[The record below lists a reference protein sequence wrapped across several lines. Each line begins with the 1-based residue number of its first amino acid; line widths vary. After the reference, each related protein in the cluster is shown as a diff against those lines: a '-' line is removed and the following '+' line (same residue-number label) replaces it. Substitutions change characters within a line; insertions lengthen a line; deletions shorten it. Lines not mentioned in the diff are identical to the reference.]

1 MSDSSADTPSGSGE
15 APASEGSI
23 LNLYLEAHH
32 AALVTVE
39 GSFALSVQGQLKVGE
54 QVVPYHLIP
63 DDGFLG
69 KSNRWRKLDTAGR
82 LALVQ
87 SRWNPEAR
95 ERLEA
100 QLTDCVRQVLSIAA
114 RDQLE
119 PAPALHALQ
128 ARYELARLRCSV
140 ALDRLEAAKQKR
152 RAAEQAEQTRAA
164 VNLALYPES
173 FTVAQSLYRHFVAI
187 LGPTNSGKT
196 HVAMEHLARAKS
208 GVYLAPLRLLALENY
223 NRLTAAGV
231 AVSLV
236 TGEQRKLHPA
246 ATHVASTVEM
256 LNPNQIV
263 DVAVIDE
270 IQLLEDPDR
279 GAAWTAA
286 VCGVPAST
294 VYLLGAP
301 TAEEAIRSLVRRV
314 GGTLEVRHFER
325 MSPLDMEKRPLGSLR
340 NLQAGDMLI
349 AFSRRDV
356 LNWRDQVVE
365 QGFSVSAIYGNLSP
379 EVRQAQ
385 AERFMTGETQIVV
398 GTDAIGMGLN
408 TPARRVIFT
417 TASKWDGDAEGII
430 TSALAKQIAGR
441 AGRYGS
447 HAAGLV
453 AGLDPPT
460 HKTIA
465 ALLRQKPE
473 PLPTTGFFVAPS
485 IEYLEQISAATGQ
498 TGLFPLLGL
507 FTKHINVHDEF
518 FLPANLSDQ
527 MENARWLDELKLSLA
542 DRFTL
547 SLCPISTKIPMLEQ
561 ALQGWATH
569 RANRTQAPLTRLEN
583 PSGRNELQFLED
595 SCKLYAAYAWL
606 GYRMPETFPDG
617 ELAQLLMQTTSERID
632 RLLQAR
638 NSSSRGRRPFQKEQP
653 ERRGK
658 RLVRRR

>member
-1 MSDSSADTPSGSGE
+1 MPGNTSDSSGDTPDPQL
-15 APASEGSI
+15 AEGSI
-23 LNLYLEAHH
+23 LSAYLEAHQ
-32 AALVTVE
+32 AALVMVE
-39 GSFALSVQGQLKVGE
+39 GSFALSVHGQISVAGHA
-54 QVVPYHLIP
+54 VPYHLIP

-69 KSNRWRKLDTAGR
+69 KSSRWRKLDTAAR
-82 LALVQ
+82 LGLVQ
-87 SRWNPEAR
+87 SRWNPAAQ

-100 QLTDCVRQVLSIAA
+100 QLADCVRAVLA
-114 RDQLE
+114 RAEELALD
-119 PAPALHALQ
+119 PASALHALQ
-128 ARYELARLRCSV
+128 ARHELARQRCSV
-140 ALDRLEAAKQKR
+140 AIERMEAARGK
-152 RAAEQAEQTRAA
+152 RAAAQQAEQTRAA
-164 VNLALYPES
+164 VNLSLYPES
-173 FTVAQSLYRHFVAI
+173 FTVAQSLHRHFIAI

-223 NRLTAAGV
+223 NRLRAADV

-236 TGEQRKLHPA
+236 TGEQRKLHPN

-256 LNPNQIV
+256 LNPNSV
-263 DVAVIDE
+263 VEVAVIDE

-301 TAEEAIRSLVRRV
+301 TTKEAIESLVRRV
-314 GGTLEVRHFER
+314 GGTLEIRHVER

-340 NLQAGDMLI
+340 NLQPGDMLI
-349 AFSRRDV
+349 AFSRREV

-365 QGFSVSAIYGNLSP
+365 QGFPVSAIYGNLSP

-385 AERFMTGETQIVV
+385 AERFMSGETQIVV

-417 TASKWDGDAEGII
+417 TASKWDGDAEGVI
-430 TSALAKQIAGR
+430 TAALAKQIAGR
-441 AGRYGS
+441 AGRFGE

-453 AGLDPPT
+453 AGLDMPT

-465 ALLRQKPE
+465 ALLRQQPE
-473 PLPTTGFFVAPS
+473 QLPTTGFFVAPS
-485 IEYLEQISAATGQ
+485 LEYLELISTVTGQ
-498 TGLFPLLGL
+498 TRLRTLLDL

-527 MENARWLDELKLSLA
+527 MENARWLDELKLSLE
-542 DRFTL
+542 DRYTL
-547 SLCPISTKIPMLEQ
+547 SLCPISTKIAMLEQ
-561 ALQGWATH
+561 ALQNWARH
-569 RANRTQAPLTRLEN
+569 RAQRSVARLTRLEN
-583 PSGRNELQFLED
+583 PTGRNELQFLED

-606 GYRMPETFPDG
+606 GFRMPDTFPDG
-617 ELAQLLMQTTSERID
+617 ELAQTLMQTTSERID
-632 RLLQAR
+632 RLLQSR
-638 NSSSRGRRPFQKEQP
+638 NSKGRRPFQKEQP